1 MTLQGKSLE
10 QQVAQNVNDLEDLYG
25 LVGRVERGVRRVEG
39 SLADLASDHGRR
51 LDDLATTQAEHSAT
65 LNEHSTILNE
75 HSATL
80 ASHGGKLDEILELLR
95 AR

>member
-1 MTLQGKSLE
+1 MPWQGKSIE
-10 QQVAQNVNDLEDLYG
+10 EQVAQNVNDLEDLYV

-65 LNEHSTILNE
+65 LNEHT
-75 HSATL
+75 ATL
-80 ASHGGKLDEILELLR
+80 AEHGGKLDEILELLR
-95 AR
+95 SR